1 TRPETML
8 GDTAVAVHPDDERYA
23 DLVGQTVTLPLMD
36 REIPIIADEIL
47 VDKEFGS
54 GAVKVTSAHDFND
67 FETGVRHSLEM
78 ISILDEDG
86 VANENAGEYQGLDR
100 FEAREKIVS
109 DLESLGLMRGVK
121 DHAHPLAACQRCETV
136 VEPRLSLQ
144 WFVDIKSLASSAID
158 AVVNGDTVIRPESWT
173 KTYLNW
179 MNNIEDWC
187 ISRQLWWGHQIPAW
201 FCQACNEITV
211 ARDEPLACGSCG
223 SANIERDPDVLDTW
237 FSSGLWPFSTMG
249 WPDTE
254 SNDALNTFYP
264 TAVMETGYDILF
276 LWVSRMMILGLHFM
290 DEVPFKEV
298 YLHGMV
304 CAADGQ
310 KMSKVKGNII
320 DPLDVVEE
328 IGADALR
335 FSMAAA
341 TGQGHVVRAD
351 QERMMGYRNFIN
363 KIWNAARFALPHVQE
378 LEPREFDADT
388 LDLSSADRWLLS
400 RLSRTVESVNCE
412 LAEFRFSDAALT
424 IYHFFWHELC
434 DWYLELIKPQLFGE
448 DSPKSEATKR
458 TLVHALDVS
467 LRVLHPF
474 APFITE
480 EIWQKLPIPHD
491 AESIM
496 ISPFPTGDKA
506 LIDENAES
514 QISLVQEVIA
524 GIRNVRAEMNV
535 PPGKHAPALIRTSGA
550 HLDALNCLSDY
561 LTDLAKIES
570 LTIGANVE
578 KPAHSGTVVIGDMT
592 EVYVPLE
599 GLIDVDQER
608 ARLSKE
614 LGKQEKYVT
623 GLKKKLSNEQFLSKA
638 PPEVVDAER
647 EKLTA
652 GVGQQDRLRRNL
664 DALTA

>member
-1 TRPETML
+1 MTTATEWAPQYDHNEVEKGWYERWEQASYFRADDTSDKPPFCIVIPPPNVTGALHMGHALFVTLQDILTRWHRMLGDNALWLPGTDHAGIATHMVVERKLWEEEKITRHDLGREGFVERVWEWKEEHGGRITEQMRVMGASCDWDRERFTMDEGLCSAVVEAFVRLYEEGLIYRANRLINWCPRCHTALSDLEVEHDEGHQGHLWDIAYPVTGTDRHLVVSTTRPETML

-276 LWVSRMMILGLHFM
+276 LWVSRMMILGLH
-290 DEVPFKEV
+290 K
-298 YLHGMV
+298 
-304 CAADGQ
+304 
-310 KMSKVKGNII
+310 
-320 DPLDVVEE
+320 
-328 IGADALR
+328 
-335 FSMAAA
+335 
-341 TGQGHVVRAD
+341 
-351 QERMMGYRNFIN
+351 
-363 KIWNAARFALPHVQE
+363 
-378 LEPREFDADT
+378 PRECF
-388 LDLSSADRWLLS
+388 
-400 RLSRTVESVNCE
+400 
-412 LAEFRFSDAALT
+412 
-424 IYHFFWHELC
+424 
-434 DWYLELIKPQLFGE
+434 K
-448 DSPKSEATKR
+448 
-458 TLVHALDVS
+458 
-467 LRVLHPF
+467 
-474 APFITE
+474 
-480 EIWQKLPIPHD
+480 
-491 AESIM
+491 
-496 ISPFPTGDKA
+496 
-506 LIDENAES
+506 
-514 QISLVQEVIA
+514 
-524 GIRNVRAEMNV
+524 
-535 PPGKHAPALIRTSGA
+535 
-550 HLDALNCLSDY
+550 
-561 LTDLAKIES
+561 DLA
-570 LTIGANVE
+570 L
-578 KPAHSGTVVIGDMT
+578 
-592 EVYVPLE
+592 
-599 GLIDVDQER
+599 
-608 ARLSKE
+608 
-614 LGKQEKYVT
+614 
-623 GLKKKLSNEQFLSKA
+623 QF
-638 PPEVVDAER
+638 
-647 EKLTA
+647 
-652 GVGQQDRLRRNL
+652 
-664 DALTA
+664 